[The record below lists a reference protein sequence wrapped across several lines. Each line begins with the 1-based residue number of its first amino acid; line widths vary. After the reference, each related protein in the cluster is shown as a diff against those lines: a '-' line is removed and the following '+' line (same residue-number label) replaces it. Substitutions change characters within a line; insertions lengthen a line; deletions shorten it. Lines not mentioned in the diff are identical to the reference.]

1 MICIIL
7 LQAYQQLSSWGVS
20 VGRKMLLE
28 MLEEVGHEPKNRIMK
43 WKTSVEEFYR
53 DSVVRCEQIMA
64 VDHDSNSQQ
73 HELTTDISDKVS
85 EMEVNNASGGKEV
98 DSLGNILDSSLVIED
113 ISDQKKQLYQIV
125 FDNLDFFF
133 FAKHMTSQ
141 SQNKSIHWVNLLAL
155 LDRVTGDKKDNTKPL
170 KSVYDLYNA
179 DFIPTEDH
187 NHPYKNKEYLRYT
200 FCIPVLYLYRKGTN
214 RVYLKCS
221 LKVQV

>member
-1 MICIIL
+1 MGCIC
-7 LQAYQQLSSWGVS
+7 WE
-20 VGRKMLLE
+20 KMLLQ
-28 MLEEVGHEPKNRIMK
+28 MLEEVGHEPKTGIMK

-64 VDHDSNSQQ
+64 ADHDSNSQQ

-125 FDNLDFFF
+125 FDSLDFFV

-141 SQNKSIHWVNLLAL
+141 SQNKSIDWVNLLAL
-155 LDRVTGDKKDNTKPL
+155 LDRVTGDEKDNTKPL
-170 KSVYDLYNA
+170 KSVYDL
-179 DFIPTEDH
+179 
-187 NHPYKNKEYLRYT
+187 
-200 FCIPVLYLYRKGTN
+200 
-214 RVYLKCS
+214 
-221 LKVQV
+221 